1 MPSFR
6 SFYGRRPSA
15 ISFCAALVGRPPKP
29 EGKAVEGI
37 TSHRCCVSND
47 LKRPLRAQAM
57 AARPKRTRRGIGRT
71 DQRSQ
76 MMNGTASL
84 FDASALGNEE
94 DTPAAELEVACG
106 L

>member
-1 MPSFR
+1 
-6 SFYGRRPSA
+6 
-15 ISFCAALVGRPPKP
+15 
-29 EGKAVEGI
+29 
-37 TSHRCCVSND
+37 
-47 LKRPLRAQAM
+47 M

-94 DTPAAELEVACG
+94 DTPAAEANTQEQRPAEPAKEPAQGPPTDAAAAQGGGEGGVPVKQSKGMCTIL
-106 L
+106 